1 MSVDHLRCDLRLAWR
16 GLTRAKAFSAAA
28 ILTLALG
35 IAGTTVMFTLVRGVL
50 LRPLPVRDQE
60 RLIVAWK
67 ELRSSGF
74 THHPFG
80 GREIE
85 AVARESRLIEM
96 VAGADGNGAGRIV
109 VTEDGVSSYVTS
121 ASVMGGFFDVLGVRA
136 FLGRPIAASDDVEG
150 AALVV
155 VISHGLWTRRYGQAP
170 DVIGRRISIGQGRF
184 TIVGVMPP
192 DLDFPSGVEL
202 WRTTRSFSTNGPFG
216 DAARQEIDLVGRLRP
231 GVTLEQATVELT
243 ALTRRLDADAR
254 PGTTRGLTPVVMS
267 FEQAVVG
274 NVRPTLTA
282 LLAAVALVLL
292 IATANVANLLL
303 MRGEGRRAELAIRQ
317 AVGAGGGRIARE
329 VLVESL
335 ALCLVAALVGIVVT
349 RWSLQ
354 GILAFV
360 PGGLPRMDSIRI
372 DGVVVAFTILVA
384 CAASCVATAAPLWS
398 LRRIDLAS
406 QLQTGGRGGT
416 PPAARNIRRALVIA
430 QVAFAI
436 LVVAAAGLLTRTLLG
451 LQSVD
456 KGFAGEQLVFVELT
470 MPGIFGH
477 RERHAQFLDR
487 AIAGLQS
494 SPAIA
499 AATPV
504 NNVPY
509 GGAWDVPKFTAEGQ
523 GVERAAVNPSLNLES
538 VYPNYFSTLQVELV
552 RGRAFTNA
560 DREGALRV
568 AIVSEDVAAQ
578 TWPGADPVGRRI
590 KFGGPDSGDGWL
602 TIVGVA
608 ASTRY
613 RELARASPTLY
624 LPAAQFQVTAEMFVL
639 RTTAPLDLVAS
650 LARDQI
656 RAVDPNVRIV
666 RVSPFSRMLEAPL
679 ARPRFNAFLL
689 GIFGSAALMLST
701 VGLYGV
707 MTAFVRQRDR
717 EIALRIALG
726 ASAGKVRRLVLAEAT
741 WLAGVGTLLG
751 LATAAAGSRIIQ
763 GLVHDA
769 VVLDPVS
776 LLAAAL
782 LLILASGLASL
793 VPMRRA
799 ASVDAIAVLRN

>member
-1 MSVDHLRCDLRLAWR
+1 M
-16 GLTRAKAFSAAA
+16 
-28 ILTLALG
+28 
-35 IAGTTVMFTLVRGVL
+35 
-50 LRPLPVRDQE
+50 
-60 RLIVAWK
+60 
-67 ELRSSGF
+67 
-74 THHPFG
+74 
-80 GREIE
+80 
-85 AVARESRLIEM
+85 
-96 VAGADGNGAGRIV
+96 
-109 VTEDGVSSYVTS
+109 
-121 ASVMGGFFDVLGVRA
+121 
-136 FLGRPIAASDDVEG
+136 
-150 AALVV
+150 
-155 VISHGLWTRRYGQAP
+155 
-170 DVIGRRISIGQGRF
+170 
-184 TIVGVMPP
+184 
-192 DLDFPSGVEL
+192 
-202 WRTTRSFSTNGPFG
+202 
-216 DAARQEIDLVGRLRP
+216 
-231 GVTLEQATVELT
+231 
-243 ALTRRLDADAR
+243 
-254 PGTTRGLTPVVMS
+254 
-267 FEQAVVG
+267 
-274 NVRPTLTA
+274 
-282 LLAAVALVLL
+282 
-292 IATANVANLLL
+292 L

-335 ALCLVAALVGIVVT
+335 ALCLVAALVGITVT

-360 PGGLPRMDSIRI
+360 PGGLPRLDSIRI

-384 CAASCVATAAPLWS
+384 CAACCVATLAPLWS

-406 QLQTGGRGGT
+406 QLQAGGRGGT
-416 PPAARNIRRALVIA
+416 PPAARNVRRALVIA
-430 QVAFAI
+430 QVAIAI
-436 LVVAAAGLLTRTLLG
+436 LVVAAAGLLTRSLLR

-470 MPGIFGH
+470 MPGIFGN
-477 RERHAQFLDR
+477 RARHAQFLDR

-504 NNVPY
+504 NNVPFSE
-509 GGAWDVPKFTAEGQ
+509 GWDVPKFTAEGQ
-523 GVERAAVNPSLNLES
+523 SIDRAAVNPSLNLES
-538 VYPNYFSTLQVELV
+538 VYPNYFSTLQIELV
-552 RGRAFTNA
+552 RGRAFTDA
-560 DREGALRV
+560 DREGALPV
-568 AIVSEDVAAQ
+568 AIVSDDVAAQ
-578 TWPGADPVGRRI
+578 TWRGDDPVGKRI
-590 KFGGPDSGDGWL
+590 RFGGPESGEGWL

-624 LPAAQFQVTAEMFVL
+624 LPAAQFLVTAEMFVM

-656 RAVDPNVRIV
+656 RAIDPNVRIV
-666 RVSPFSRMLEAPL
+666 RVSHFSRMLEAPL

-689 GIFGSAALMLST
+689 GIFGSTALVLST

-726 ASAGKVRRLVLAEAT
+726 ASAANVRRLVLVETA

-751 LATAAAGSRIIQ
+751 LATAAAGSRILQ

-769 VVLDPVS
+769 VPLDPVS

-799 ASVDAIAVLRN
+799 ASVDAVAVLRN